1 MNIEKSAQS
10 SISQVLSK
18 TGSLLMLVT
27 AAWVATT
34 AIIGFGPR
42 LWWNYDVPFTIAAVI
57 LNFSTG
63 LLMLTAFFRHMKS
76 MDELQRQTHL
86 EVNGDH
92 ARSYVYSHSL
102 LWELR
107 TRRTNRRRSSGQSLI
122 YRCANVHRFGDR
134 ILAEANSRMKN
145 RLKVLRAERD
155 WTQTDLASALNVTRQ
170 TIHAIEKGKYDPS
183 TLGIQNFCPLPS
195 SNRTIFTPEEEF

>member
-1 MNIEKSAQS
+1 MKDYWAARIPPGIIIVKQTLLSTSFAPKMYSKHYILYREPTMNIEESAQP

-86 EVNGDH
+86 ESMAITLGLMFILTV
-92 ARSYVYSHSL
+92 SYGSL
-102 LWELR
+102 EPAGLIVDAHPANLLFIAAPTYITLVIAFWLRR
-107 TRRTNRRRSSGQSLI
+107 TRG
-122 YRCANVHRFGDR
+122 
-134 ILAEANSRMKN
+134 
-145 RLKVLRAERD
+145 
-155 WTQTDLASALNVTRQ
+155 
-170 TIHAIEKGKYDPS
+170 
-183 TLGIQNFCPLPS
+183 
-195 SNRTIFTPEEEF
+195 

>member
-1 MNIEKSAQS
+1 MSSKHYILYREPTMNIEKSAQS

-86 EVNGDH
+86 ESMAITLGLMFILTV
-92 ARSYVYSHSL
+92 SYGSL
-102 LWELR
+102 EPAGLIVDAHPANLLFIAAPTYITLVIAFWLRR
-107 TRRTNRRRSSGQSLI
+107 TRG
-122 YRCANVHRFGDR
+122 
-134 ILAEANSRMKN
+134 
-145 RLKVLRAERD
+145 
-155 WTQTDLASALNVTRQ
+155 
-170 TIHAIEKGKYDPS
+170 
-183 TLGIQNFCPLPS
+183 
-195 SNRTIFTPEEEF
+195 

>member
-1 MNIEKSAQS
+1 MYSKHYILYREPTMNIEKSAQS

-86 EVNGDH
+86 ESMAITLGLVFILTV
-92 ARSYVYSHSL
+92 SYGSL
-102 LWELR
+102 EPAGLIVDAHPANLLFIAAPTYITLVIALWLRR
-107 TRRTNRRRSSGQSLI
+107 TRG
-122 YRCANVHRFGDR
+122 
-134 ILAEANSRMKN
+134 
-145 RLKVLRAERD
+145 
-155 WTQTDLASALNVTRQ
+155 
-170 TIHAIEKGKYDPS
+170 
-183 TLGIQNFCPLPS
+183 
-195 SNRTIFTPEEEF
+195 

>member
-1 MNIEKSAQS
+1 MYSKHYILYREPTMNIEKSAQS

-86 EVNGDH
+86 ESMAITLGLMFVLTV
-92 ARSYVYSHSL
+92 SYGSL
-102 LWELR
+102 EPAGLIVDAHPANLLFIAAPTYITLVIAFWLRR
-107 TRRTNRRRSSGQSLI
+107 TRG
-122 YRCANVHRFGDR
+122 
-134 ILAEANSRMKN
+134 
-145 RLKVLRAERD
+145 
-155 WTQTDLASALNVTRQ
+155 
-170 TIHAIEKGKYDPS
+170 
-183 TLGIQNFCPLPS
+183 
-195 SNRTIFTPEEEF
+195 

>member
-1 MNIEKSAQS
+1 MYSKHYILYREPTMNIEKSAQS

-63 LLMLTAFFRHMKS
+63 LLMLTAFFRHMRS

-86 EVNGDH
+86 ESMAITLGLMFILTV
-92 ARSYVYSHSL
+92 SYGSL
-102 LWELR
+102 EPAGLIVDAHPANLLFIAAPTYITLVIAFWLRR
-107 TRRTNRRRSSGQSLI
+107 TRG
-122 YRCANVHRFGDR
+122 
-134 ILAEANSRMKN
+134 
-145 RLKVLRAERD
+145 
-155 WTQTDLASALNVTRQ
+155 
-170 TIHAIEKGKYDPS
+170 
-183 TLGIQNFCPLPS
+183 
-195 SNRTIFTPEEEF
+195 

>member
-1 MNIEKSAQS
+1 MYSKHYILYREPTMNIEKSAQS
-10 SISQVLSK
+10 SISQMLSK

-86 EVNGDH
+86 ESMAITLGLMFILTV
-92 ARSYVYSHSL
+92 SYGSL
-102 LWELR
+102 EPAGLIVDANPANLLFIAAPTYITLVIALWLRR
-107 TRRTNRRRSSGQSLI
+107 TRG
-122 YRCANVHRFGDR
+122 
-134 ILAEANSRMKN
+134 
-145 RLKVLRAERD
+145 
-155 WTQTDLASALNVTRQ
+155 
-170 TIHAIEKGKYDPS
+170 
-183 TLGIQNFCPLPS
+183 
-195 SNRTIFTPEEEF
+195 

>member
-1 MNIEKSAQS
+1 MYSKHYILYREPTMNIEKSAQS

-42 LWWNYDVPFTIAAVI
+42 LWWNYDVQFTMAAVI

-86 EVNGDH
+86 ESMAITLGLVFILTV
-92 ARSYVYSHSL
+92 SYGSL
-102 LWELR
+102 EPAGLIVDAHPANLLFIAAPTYITLVIAFWLRR
-107 TRRTNRRRSSGQSLI
+107 TRG
-122 YRCANVHRFGDR
+122 
-134 ILAEANSRMKN
+134 
-145 RLKVLRAERD
+145 
-155 WTQTDLASALNVTRQ
+155 
-170 TIHAIEKGKYDPS
+170 
-183 TLGIQNFCPLPS
+183 
-195 SNRTIFTPEEEF
+195 

>member
-1 MNIEKSAQS
+1 MYSKHNILYREPTMNIEKSAQS

-86 EVNGDH
+86 ESMAITLGLMFVLTV
-92 ARSYVYSHSL
+92 SYGSL
-102 LWELR
+102 EPAGLIVDAHPANLLFIAAPTYITLVIAFWLRR
-107 TRRTNRRRSSGQSLI
+107 TRG
-122 YRCANVHRFGDR
+122 
-134 ILAEANSRMKN
+134 
-145 RLKVLRAERD
+145 
-155 WTQTDLASALNVTRQ
+155 
-170 TIHAIEKGKYDPS
+170 
-183 TLGIQNFCPLPS
+183 
-195 SNRTIFTPEEEF
+195 

>member
-1 MNIEKSAQS
+1 MYSKHYILYREPTMNIEKSAQP

-86 EVNGDH
+86 ESMAITLGLMFILTV
-92 ARSYVYSHSL
+92 SYGSL
-102 LWELR
+102 EPAGLIVDAHPANLLFIAAPTYITLVIAFWLRR
-107 TRRTNRRRSSGQSLI
+107 TRG
-122 YRCANVHRFGDR
+122 
-134 ILAEANSRMKN
+134 
-145 RLKVLRAERD
+145 
-155 WTQTDLASALNVTRQ
+155 
-170 TIHAIEKGKYDPS
+170 
-183 TLGIQNFCPLPS
+183 
-195 SNRTIFTPEEEF
+195 

>member
-1 MNIEKSAQS
+1 MNIEKSAQP

-86 EVNGDH
+86 ESMAITLGLVFILTV
-92 ARSYVYSHSL
+92 SYGSL
-102 LWELR
+102 EPAGLIVDANPANLLFIAAPTYITLVIAFWLRR
-107 TRRTNRRRSSGQSLI
+107 TRG
-122 YRCANVHRFGDR
+122 
-134 ILAEANSRMKN
+134 
-145 RLKVLRAERD
+145 
-155 WTQTDLASALNVTRQ
+155 
-170 TIHAIEKGKYDPS
+170 
-183 TLGIQNFCPLPS
+183 
-195 SNRTIFTPEEEF
+195 

>member
-1 MNIEKSAQS
+1 MYSKHYILYREPIMNIEKSAQP

-86 EVNGDH
+86 ESMAITLGLMFILTV
-92 ARSYVYSHSL
+92 SYGSL
-102 LWELR
+102 EPAGLIVDAHPANLLFIAAPTYITLVIAFWLRR
-107 TRRTNRRRSSGQSLI
+107 TRG
-122 YRCANVHRFGDR
+122 
-134 ILAEANSRMKN
+134 
-145 RLKVLRAERD
+145 
-155 WTQTDLASALNVTRQ
+155 
-170 TIHAIEKGKYDPS
+170 
-183 TLGIQNFCPLPS
+183 
-195 SNRTIFTPEEEF
+195 

>member
-1 MNIEKSAQS
+1 MYSKHYILYREPIMNIEKSAQS

-86 EVNGDH
+86 ESMAITLGLMFILTV
-92 ARSYVYSHSL
+92 SYGSL
-102 LWELR
+102 EPAGLIVDAHPANLLFIVAPTYITLVIAFWLRR
-107 TRRTNRRRSSGQSLI
+107 TRG
-122 YRCANVHRFGDR
+122 
-134 ILAEANSRMKN
+134 
-145 RLKVLRAERD
+145 
-155 WTQTDLASALNVTRQ
+155 
-170 TIHAIEKGKYDPS
+170 
-183 TLGIQNFCPLPS
+183 
-195 SNRTIFTPEEEF
+195 

>member
-1 MNIEKSAQS
+1 MYSKHYILYREPTMNIEKSAQS
-10 SISQVLSK
+10 SISQMLSK

-76 MDELQRQTHL
+76 MHELQRQTHL
-86 EVNGDH
+86 ESIAITLGLMFILTV
-92 ARSYVYSHSL
+92 SYGSL
-102 LWELR
+102 EPAGLIVDAHPANLLFIAAPTYITLVIAFWLRR
-107 TRRTNRRRSSGQSLI
+107 TRG
-122 YRCANVHRFGDR
+122 
-134 ILAEANSRMKN
+134 
-145 RLKVLRAERD
+145 
-155 WTQTDLASALNVTRQ
+155 
-170 TIHAIEKGKYDPS
+170 
-183 TLGIQNFCPLPS
+183 
-195 SNRTIFTPEEEF
+195 

>member
-1 MNIEKSAQS
+1 MYSKHNILYREPTMNIEKSAQS

-86 EVNGDH
+86 ESMAITLGLMFILTV
-92 ARSYVYSHSL
+92 SYGSL
-102 LWELR
+102 EPAGLIVDAHPANLLFIAAPTYITLVSAFWLRR
-107 TRRTNRRRSSGQSLI
+107 TRR
-122 YRCANVHRFGDR
+122 
-134 ILAEANSRMKN
+134 
-145 RLKVLRAERD
+145 
-155 WTQTDLASALNVTRQ
+155 
-170 TIHAIEKGKYDPS
+170 
-183 TLGIQNFCPLPS
+183 
-195 SNRTIFTPEEEF
+195 

>member
-1 MNIEKSAQS
+1 MYSKHYILYREPTMNIEKSAQS

-86 EVNGDH
+86 ESMAITLGLMFILTV
-92 ARSYVYSHSL
+92 SYGSL
-102 LWELR
+102 EPAGLIVDAHPANLLFIAAPTYITLVIAFWLRR
-107 TRRTNRRRSSGQSLI
+107 TRG
-122 YRCANVHRFGDR
+122 
-134 ILAEANSRMKN
+134 
-145 RLKVLRAERD
+145 
-155 WTQTDLASALNVTRQ
+155 
-170 TIHAIEKGKYDPS
+170 
-183 TLGIQNFCPLPS
+183 
-195 SNRTIFTPEEEF
+195 